1 MQMTSSSVSPQRY
14 CKFCLPDPTLG
25 TEQQL
30 MRKIGLR
37 LARFCGSVGRSVS
50 FGVDTE
56 SGPPS
61 YCARGAKTEWN
72 ITVNATLSAVQ
83 YVC

>member
-1 MQMTSSSVSPQRY
+1 
-14 CKFCLPDPTLG
+14 
-25 TEQQL
+25 

-50 FGVDTE
+50 FEVDTE